1 VGRPGFV
8 TIATRRAAGQKKSAT
23 RPASVITP
31 APAST
36 FWCGLCEGDLVVV
49 DTAPFIYLLDD
60 HPDFAPQFQG
70 LFEAQARGHLRIA
83 LSTITLAEVLVGP
96 LRKGQDTLARRY
108 ERALAG
114 FELVPVTAEVAAT
127 AARLRA
133 TSGLQLP
140 DALQAATAIE
150 CSAVALVTHD
160 RDFSRLQ
167 GLRVVTGAPG
177 TRQA

>member
-1 VGRPGFV
+1 M
-8 TIATRRAAGQKKSAT
+8 ATRRAAGQKKSAA

-49 DTAPFIYLLDD
+49 DTAPFIYLLED

-96 LRKGQDTLARRY
+96 LRMGQDTLARRY

-114 FELVPVTAEVAAT
+114 SRHRRGCGHRSAT
-127 AARLRA
+127 ARDVRA
-133 TSGLQLP
+133 
-140 DALQAATAIE
+140 AAA
-150 CSAVALVTHD
+150 
-160 RDFSRLQ
+160 
-167 GLRVVTGAPG
+167 
-177 TRQA
+177 

>member
-1 VGRPGFV
+1 MTVASLRS
-8 TIATRRAAGQKKSAT
+8 AGQKRKT
-23 RPASVITP
+23 VNPAADIAP
-31 APAST
+31 APAGT
-36 FWCGLCEGDLVVV
+36 LWCGLAEGDLVVV
-49 DTAPFIYLLDD
+49 DTAPFIYLLED

-96 LRKGQDTLARRY
+96 LRHGQDTLARRY
-108 ERALAG
+108 ERALSG
-114 FELVPVTAEVAAT
+114 FEVVPVSAEVAAT

-133 TSGLQLP
+133 ASGLRLP

-150 CSAVALVTHD
+150 CGAVALVTHD

-167 GLRVVTGAPG
+167 GLRVLTGTPN
-177 TRQA
+177 T

>member
-1 VGRPGFV
+1 MTVV
-8 TIATRRAAGQKKSAT
+8 TRRATGPKKTAA
-23 RPASVITP
+23 RPASVITT
-31 APAST
+31 APEGSV
-36 FWCGLCEGDLVVV
+36 WCGLGEGDLVVV
-49 DTAPFIYLLDD
+49 DTAPFIYLLED

-96 LRKGQDTLARRY
+96 LRHGQDTLARRY

-133 TSGLQLP
+133 TSGLRLP

-150 CSAVALVTHD
+150 CGAVALVTHD

>member
-1 VGRPGFV
+1 MTVV
-8 TIATRRAAGQKKSAT
+8 TRRATGPKKTAA

-31 APAST
+31 APEGSV
-36 FWCGLCEGDLVVV
+36 WCGLGEGDLVVV
-49 DTAPFIYLLDD
+49 DTAPFIYLLED

-96 LRKGQDTLARRY
+96 LRHGQDTLARRY

-114 FELVPVTAEVAAT
+114 FELVPVSAEVAAT

-133 TSGLQLP
+133 TSGLRLP

-150 CSAVALVTHD
+150 CGAVALVTHD

>member
-1 VGRPGFV
+1 MGFPSSV
-8 TIATRRAAGQKKSAT
+8 SAFDQRIGAQVWAGIPWRR
-23 RPASVITP
+23 
-31 APAST
+31 
-36 FWCGLCEGDLVVV
+36 LGDLALGRG
-49 DTAPFIYLLDD
+49 DYPTA
-60 HPDFAPQFQG
+60 
-70 LFEAQARGHLRIA
+70 
-83 LSTITLAEVLVGP
+83 IT
-96 LRKGQDTLARRY
+96 RY

-133 TSGLQLP
+133 TSGLRLP

-150 CSAVALVTHD
+150 CGAVALVTHD

>member
-1 VGRPGFV
+1 MTV
-8 TIATRRAAGQKKSAT
+8 ATRRSAGQKKKAVN
-23 RPASVITP
+23 PASDITP
-31 APAST
+31 ADAGPL
-36 FWCGLCEGDLVVV
+36 WCGLSEGDLVVV
-49 DTAPFIYLLDD
+49 DTAPFIYLLED

-83 LSTITLAEVLVGP
+83 LSTITLAEILVGP
-96 LRKGQDTLARRY
+96 LRHGQDTLARRY

-114 FELVPVTAEVAAT
+114 FELVPVSAEVAAT

-133 TSGLQLP
+133 TSGLRLP

-150 CSAVALVTHD
+150 CGAVALVTHD

-167 GLRVVTGAPG
+167 GLRVLTGTA
-177 TRQA
+177 TT